1 MHRGAGARSL
11 TRMSPQDVTLFI
23 LSLAIIVGG
32 ARLFGEIA
40 RRFGQASIVGEIVFG
55 VLIGPTVLGILAPD
69 LQSSLFPQ
77 TGPQAVAR
85 ESLGLVAVVLFLMV
99 AGLEV
104 DLSAVWRIGR
114 ASLVITAVKFAG
126 AFAAGYLFARLAPEL
141 TGRSVSPHPEAF
153 DLFLATAFAI
163 TALPVIAKILM
174 ELNMFRSDFGM
185 TIISSAIVADL
196 LAAVLFAAALG
207 MGGVSKTPFGAEGTI
222 LLTVGFAAGMLTLGR
237 LALDRLLPWLQAH
250 ASWPGGVLG
259 FAMCGA
265 FACAAFTEWIGVH
278 AIIGSF
284 LFGVALGDS
293 RHLTERTRATIEQF
307 VSFIF
312 APVFFV
318 GIGLKANFAEAFDP
332 LLVGA
337 MVFIATGSKVL
348 ACYPVSRWVG
358 LSARESIALGF
369 ALNAGGA
376 ILIVLSMV
384 AHKAGLIEDRMFV
397 ALVTLAVV
405 SSITVGPVIKA
416 VLKRP
421 NPVRLVA
428 LLNPRLFAG
437 ALKATDRRGA
447 IEELGRMA
455 AAEARLDPDY
465 VIDSV
470 WHRELTMP
478 TGMGHGLAVP
488 HARVQGLSAPVVA
501 VGRAPDGIDFDAP
514 DGEPARLVFLI
525 LTPGDANAAQ
535 LELLADIAKTFREP
549 KFVRAVLGAKTY
561 TEFLAQ
567 LNIREA

>member
-1 MHRGAGARSL
+1 MGHH
-11 TRMSPQDVTLFI
+11 DVTLFL
-23 LSLAIIVGG
+23 LSLAVIVGG
-32 ARLFGEIA
+32 ARLFGELA
-40 RRFGQASIVGEIVFG
+40 RRLGQASLVGEILVG
-55 VLIGPTVLGILAPD
+55 VLLGPTVFGMLAPEM
-69 LQSSLFPQ
+69 QSLLFPM
-77 TGPQAVAR
+77 TGPRAVAM
-85 ESLGLVAVVLFLMV
+85 ESLSAVAVIMFLLV

-114 ASLVITAVKFAG
+114 ASLVITAVKFGA
-126 AFAAGYLFARLAPEL
+126 AFATGYLFARLAPEL
-141 TGRSVSPHPEAF
+141 TGRIASPHPEAF

-196 LAAVLFAAALG
+196 AAAVLFAAALG
-207 MGGVSKTPFGAEGTI
+207 MGGVAKTPFSAQGTI
-222 LLTVGFAAGMLTLGR
+222 LLTLVFAAGILTLGR
-237 LALDRLLPWLQAH
+237 LALHRLLPWLQAH

-259 FAMCGA
+259 FAMTGA

-293 RHLTERTRATIEQF
+293 RHLTERTRSTIDQF
-307 VSFIF
+307 VSSIF
-312 APVFFV
+312 APLFFV
-318 GIGLKANFAEAFDP
+318 GIGLKADFAEAFDP
-332 LLVGA
+332 LLVGV
-337 MVFIATGSKVL
+337 MVLMATGSKVL
-348 ACYPVSRWVG
+348 ACYPVSRWGG
-358 LSARESIALGF
+358 LTARESIALGF

-384 AHKAGLIEDRMFV
+384 AHRAGMIPDRMFV

-405 SSITVGPVIKA
+405 SSITVGPILKA
-416 VLKRP
+416 VLRRP
-421 NPVRLVA
+421 NPVRLAA
-428 LLNPRLFAG
+428 LLSPRLFLG

-447 IEELGRMA
+447 IEELGRAA
-455 AAEARLDPDY
+455 AAETRLDPEY

-478 TGMGHGLAVP
+478 TGLGHGLAVP
-488 HARVQGLSAPVVA
+488 HARVQGLAAPVVA

-525 LTPGDANAAQ
+525 LTPVNADSAQ

-549 KFVRAVLGAKTY
+549 KFLRAVLGAKGY
-561 TEFLAQ
+561 TEFRAQ
-567 LNIREA
+567 LNIREG